1 MFLWQGVGP
10 TVVGYFFEGA
20 LKIGVYEL
28 VKCVPFGACVPSP
41 LGAFLDSSVAAR
53 FVVAG
58 AASGLVA
65 AAVLCPV
72 EDARIRMVADP
83 SYGRAYECRGPQRHG
98 LRHVGNQ
105 GTADLE
111 ASCCEVDLSL
121 VEMGAIKTSLKLYE
135 EEGIQGAFSGL
146 PAMLLKQV
154 PYTVT
159 KQCTFD
165 LLCATG
171 FAALAAQASRAAA
184 AAAAAATTTGGGVGC
199 AAAAAVATV
208 GMQSHTAVVLAAAAV
223 SSVVSALA
231 SQPGDV
237 LLTAHYKDVG
247 PHKASLRSLVQ
258 GGGGVGALFAGT
270 KARLLHVGLLN
281 TVQLVVYD
289 YARGLF
295 GI

>member
-1 MFLWQGVGP
+1 
-10 TVVGYFFEGA
+10 
-20 LKIGVYEL
+20 
-28 VKCVPFGACVPSP
+28 
-41 LGAFLDSSVAAR
+41 
-53 FVVAG
+53 
-58 AASGLVA
+58 
-65 AAVLCPV
+65 
-72 EDARIRMVADP
+72 
-83 SYGRAYECRGPQRHG
+83 
-98 LRHVGNQ
+98 
-105 GTADLE
+105 
-111 ASCCEVDLSL
+111 
-121 VEMGAIKTSLKLYE
+121 MGAIKTSLKLYQ

-184 AAAAAATTTGGGVGC
+184 AAASAATATGGGVGC
-199 AAAAAVATV
+199 AAAVATV